1 MNNSILEAKN
11 VSKKYEGKTVLQDI
25 SLLAGKGE
33 AIGLVGVNGCGKSTL
48 LRILSGL
55 SNPSSGQVSCSPGIR
70 MALIPDRYEKINMT
84 LQKFMDHMY
93 RMETDRENR
102 DEMGRYF
109 REFHLESMLD
119 TPMKYLSK
127 GTLQKAGVIQALL
140 GRREL
145 LFLDEPLSGQDT
157 LSQMT
162 LIQELKK
169 RKAAGMTLIM
179 ACHETYLIEE
189 LADRIYEIKDGR
201 LEDGISYVYGIRR
214 KKAILLVKYGE
225 DSGQIKERLEK
236 QFGESL
242 YGMTDY
248 GSLCRLEADVQI
260 AEELFRFFGEIKW
273 HIVRYEEA
281 EELC

>member
-25 SLLAGKGE
+25 SLSAGKGE

-189 LADRIYEIKDGR
+189 LADRIYEIKDGH

-236 QFGESL
+236 QFGESF

>member
-25 SLLAGKGE
+25 SLSAGKGE

-145 LFLDEPLSGQDT
+145 LFLD
-157 LSQMT
+157 
-162 LIQELKK
+162 
-169 RKAAGMTLIM
+169 
-179 ACHETYLIEE
+179 
-189 LADRIYEIKDGR
+189 
-201 LEDGISYVYGIRR
+201 
-214 KKAILLVKYGE
+214 
-225 DSGQIKERLEK
+225 
-236 QFGESL
+236 
-242 YGMTDY
+242 
-248 GSLCRLEADVQI
+248 
-260 AEELFRFFGEIKW
+260 
-273 HIVRYEEA
+273 
-281 EELC
+281 